1 MKKTWILIVAIPVL
15 LMFIGFGVAFFGIVY
30 LGMSK
35 VGEIRAE
42 FKKQTA
48 ETTGTV
54 TDYSQYSQPSKYG
67 SSTRSRLS
75 FKFVVN
81 GESYS
86 ATDGTSGAKSDIGKQ
101 GKVCYEPSNPRNASF
116 SFDANRKCGQ

>member
-15 LMFIGFGVAFFGIVY
+15 LMFMFFGAAFVGIVY

-35 VGEIRAE
+35 VGEIREE

-54 TDYSQYSQPSKYG
+54 TDYSEYSEPSKYG
-67 SSTRSRLS
+67 SSTRSKLS
-75 FKFVVN
+75 FKFVVG
-81 GESYS
+81 GETYS
-86 ATDGTSGAKSDIGKQ
+86 ATDGTKGAKSDIGKQ

-116 SFDANRKCGQ
+116 SFDKDRKCGK